1 MPILY
6 IAMAIWAG
14 AVLPMQA
21 AMNARLAQ
29 ALGGP
34 IWAAAYTSIGVVVLL
49 AIVGVLLFKTAPR
62 LTDVSS
68 VPWWAWLSGVCGA
81 IFLTATTIAVPRLGA
96 ASLIALVVTG
106 QILCALAMDRF
117 GLFGLEAQPLSL
129 QRLLAA
135 GLLVAG
141 AALMSAR

>member
-1 MPILY
+1 
-6 IAMAIWAG
+6 
-14 AVLPMQA
+14 
-21 AMNARLAQ
+21 MNARLAQ

>member
-1 MPILY
+1 
-6 IAMAIWAG
+6 
-14 AVLPMQA
+14 MQA

-49 AIVGVLLFKTAPR
+49 AIVGVLLFKTSPR

>member
-1 MPILY
+1 
-6 IAMAIWAG
+6 
-14 AVLPMQA
+14 MQA